1 MTYIYAFS
9 VFLFSKKTKPQVKFA
24 KKGVAEKK
32 RKKKKKQKKKTSN
45 KQMLLYQ
52 FKYM

>member
-32 RKKKKKQKKKTSN
+32 RKKKKKTKKKN
-45 KQMLLYQ
+45 IKQTDAAISV
-52 FKYM
+52 